1 MSGARASVDAPR
13 RSVMTA
19 ITWVLA
25 ADDSRARIFETR
37 GLKVDLQ
44 QVEDLKNPQA
54 RAPQASDS
62 FAQAVAD
69 FLERSRAQHR
79 FDRLRLAVEPK
90 FLRVLREHLSS
101 ETSKLVY
108 DDTREERPGYR
119 LDRG

>member
-1 MSGARASVDAPR
+1 
-13 RSVMTA
+13 MTA

-25 ADDSRARIFETR
+25 ADDSRARIFETH

-54 RAPQASDS
+54 RAPQASDT
-62 FAQAVAD
+62 FAQAVAE

-108 DDTREERPGYR
+108 DDTREDRPGFR

>member
-1 MSGARASVDAPR
+1 
-13 RSVMTA
+13 MTA

-25 ADDSRARIFETR
+25 ADGSRARIFETH

-44 QVEDLKNPQA
+44 QVEDLKNPLA
-54 RAPQASDS
+54 RMPQESDT
-62 FAQAVAD
+62 FAQSVAD
-69 FLERSRAQHR
+69 FLERSRVQHR

-108 DDTREERPGYR
+108 DEARDDVPRYR
-119 LDRG
+119 LDRS

>member
-1 MSGARASVDAPR
+1 
-13 RSVMTA
+13 MTV

-25 ADDSRARIFETR
+25 ADGSRARIFETR

-44 QVEDLKNPQA
+44 QVEDLKNPLA
-54 RAPQASDS
+54 RAPQASESARDT
-62 FAQAVAD
+62 FAQSVAD

-101 ETSKLVY
+101 ETSKLVC
-108 DDTREERPGYR
+108 DEARNDVPGYR